1 MRRSAVSGFA
11 LLIVVV
17 LLLPLNVHSSEAAS
31 KGLPRQGTLK
41 ILVAGVGPAGIS
53 NVVVTG
59 PRFKRIIHRSTTLE
73 GLSPGR
79 YVLHPRRFIEVRGA
93 DNPGPDVRAVVVRGR
108 TARVTAY
115 YFFVPKTTLT
125 ITPSQTI
132 SVAGSA
138 GSEQTLVL
146 SSTAPPV
153 KVGDILASG
162 PTPNDPLGYL
172 LKVSSVSTAGG
183 QDTVGAVP
191 ATLSQA
197 IPNGSLDL
205 SSVLAS
211 LNSALGTGPAAVTN
225 VIRSH
230 STSSRAFG
238 KFGLECSGSASVDV
252 VPSLGFSFT
261 GANSL
266 LHWDGFSTSG
276 SVSIDFAVAAGI
288 ALTASGAADC
298 TANATVIDGVGPT
311 VVLDAGI
318 PVVLT
323 PTYSVKL
330 KGTASLS
337 ASVSQTLSD
346 TVGVHMEAQ
355 IPPHFTSVV
364 SSPDQGVVVN
374 GTASGSID
382 LGLTATVGIKIDGV
396 VGLNIDANPHFNFN
410 VTPEATP
417 WWTMQGCIDGGFS
430 ADVVFDTVIDQTS
443 ALSWCRT
450 LAKAAGSL
458 PSSSVPTP
466 STLRN
471 KVVTA
476 PDKSSWFVDSSGFR
490 HSIPDTDTFFA
501 MTAKYG
507 AAIVLPNQSDLESIP
522 IGSPAIEPPLLYA
535 PGLIGGII
543 QTSPDSKG
551 AVQSWVVESDG
562 LRHWIP
568 NYATDLCAMYV
579 KDIPVKK
586 ASLSLSV
593 VGTIPL
599 SATNYSCDLS
609 NTILQAQDQPAP
621 LPSYFYIGGQYHWI
635 PDQWTFRYDTEHGA
649 TLVKVPTQ
657 SQIFGLPNGG
667 TQAPQLNVNDLPT
680 KAIIQLDSG
689 WTSGRSW
696 VIRSGLRELIPFVQ
710 DDVCWRDLNNYQVV
724 VLAQSQIDLV
734 TPASTPGQC
743 IIGNAIVTSSD
754 GTSYFVDTTNSRHWI
769 PDTDTYAVLVSQKN
783 PVYGP
788 WPAADVL
795 LIPKGTDVA
804 PVINPAAVLNTII
817 RRSDG
822 VSWVV
827 DGSGVRHHIPYVQD
841 DVCWRD
847 LKNLPVS
854 RTGLTSDQANSLPE
868 GSAWPC
874 VIGNAVV
881 KSSDG
886 TSYFVDTTNTRHW
899 IPDTETFGV
908 LAKSYPVYGPW
919 PAADVVLIP
928 AGPNQPQMINP
939 ASVLNTIIRR
949 SDGVSWVVDGSGVR
963 HHIPY
968 VQDDGCWRVLSDI
981 PVRRTGR
988 PFDQANSMHE
998 GSAWPCVIGNA
1009 VVKSSDG
1016 TSYFVDTTNTRHW
1029 IPDTETFGV
1038 LAKSYPVYGPWPAA
1052 DVVLIPAG
1060 PNQPQMIN
1068 PASVLNTI
1076 IRRSDGVSWVVD
1088 GSGVRHHIPYVQDD
1102 VCWRDLKNL
1111 PVSRTGLTSDQANS
1125 LPEGSAWPCVIGNAV
1140 VKSSDGTSYFV
1151 DTTNTRHWI
1160 PDTETFG
1167 VLAKSY
1173 PVYGPWPAAD
1183 VVLIPA
1189 GPNQPQ
1195 MINPASVL

>member
-59 PRFKRIIHRSTTLE
+59 PRFKRIIHGTTTLK

-79 YVLHPRRFIEVRGA
+79 YVLHPRRLIEVRGA

-125 ITPSQTI
+125 ITPQQTVSI
-132 SVAGSA
+132 AGAAGSA
-138 GSEQTLVL
+138 QTPVL

-266 LHWDGFSTSG
+266 LHWDGFT
-276 SVSIDFAVAAGI
+276 
-288 ALTASGAADC
+288 TSGAADC

-507 AAIVLPNQSDLESIP
+507 AAIVLSNQSDLESIP

-599 SATNYSCDLS
+599 SASNYSCDLS

-621 LPSYFYIGGQYHWI
+621 FPSYFYIGGQYHWI

-657 SQIFGLPNGG
+657 SQIFGLSNGG

-724 VLAQSQIDLV
+724 VLAQSQINLV

-743 IIGNAIVTSSD
+743 IIGNAIMKSSD
-754 GTSYFVDTTNSRHWI
+754 GTSYFVDTTNTRHWI

-795 LIPKGTDVA
+795 LIPKGTGVA
-804 PVINPAAVLNTII
+804 PVLNPAAVLNTII

-968 VQDDGCWRVLSDI
+968 VQDD
-981 PVRRTGR
+981 
-988 PFDQANSMHE
+988 
-998 GSAWPCVIGNA
+998 
-1009 VVKSSDG
+1009 
-1016 TSYFVDTTNTRHW
+1016 
-1029 IPDTETFGV
+1029 
-1038 LAKSYPVYGPWPAA
+1038 
-1052 DVVLIPAG
+1052 
-1060 PNQPQMIN
+1060 
-1068 PASVLNTI
+1068 
-1076 IRRSDGVSWVVD
+1076 
-1088 GSGVRHHIPYVQDD
+1088 
-1102 VCWRDLKNL
+1102 VCWRDLRGI
-1111 PVSRTGLTSDQANS
+1111 PVSRTGLTFDQANS

-1140 VKSSDGTSYFV
+1140 VKSSNGASYFV

-1160 PDTETFG
+1160 PDIPTFWWYYDN
-1167 VLAKSY
+1167 Y
-1173 PVYGPWPAAD
+1173 PTYGPWAAAD
-1183 VVLIPA
+1183 VTSIPSGANLSDPFVGNIVSSSKNSWIVGSNLKRYWINGGIGSAVYNCLHARGAQNLGVLPD
-1189 GPNQPQ
+1189 N
-1195 MINPASVL
+1195 VLTNLPDSGAWATC